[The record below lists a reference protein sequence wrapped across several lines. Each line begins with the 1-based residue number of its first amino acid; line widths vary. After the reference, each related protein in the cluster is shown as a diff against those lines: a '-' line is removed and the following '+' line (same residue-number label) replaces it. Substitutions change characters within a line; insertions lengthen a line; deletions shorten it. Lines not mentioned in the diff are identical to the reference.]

1 MMITIEQLKAAR
13 SLLAYTQRE
22 LAERASVS
30 LAAVSNLE
38 QGTGKMGGK
47 VYEAVCAALERAGI
61 EFTPEPGVRLRR
73 EKFNFRNIEGDG
85 AIFELWEDIV
95 ATLGRTGGEV
105 LISGVDEKVWLK
117 KYKKELTAALIQQRK
132 LGITNRL
139 LIAEGNNLVIIGP
152 STYRAVP
159 SYLFQQAPY
168 FVYGDRF
175 AIINWG
181 PPLRVLL
188 VQNPLIAQTFR
199 NQFEFNYLHGKPLD
213 KKKVAIAKLE
223 GLPYLPD

>member
-1 MMITIEQLKAAR
+1 MISIEQIKAAR
-13 SLLAYTQRE
+13 SLLGWTQRE
-22 LAERASVS
+22 LAQHSGVS
-30 LAAVSNLE
+30 LAAASNLE
-38 QGTGKMGGK
+38 QGTGKLGGK
-47 VYEAVCAALERAGI
+47 VFEAICKALELAGI

-73 EKFNFRNIEGDG
+73 EKFNFRTLEGDT
-85 AIFELWEDIV
+85 AIFELWDDIV

-105 LISGVDEKVWLK
+105 LISGVNEKKWLERFK
-117 KYKKELTAALIQQRK
+117 PELTAALIQQRK

-139 LIAEGNNLVIIGP
+139 LIAEGDNFVIIGP
-152 STYRAVP
+152 ATYRAVP

-168 FVYGDRF
+168 YVYADRF

-181 PPLRVLL
+181 PPMRILL
-188 VQNPLIAQTFR
+188 VINPLIAQTFR
-199 NQFEFNYLHGKPLD
+199 NQFEFNYMHGKMLD